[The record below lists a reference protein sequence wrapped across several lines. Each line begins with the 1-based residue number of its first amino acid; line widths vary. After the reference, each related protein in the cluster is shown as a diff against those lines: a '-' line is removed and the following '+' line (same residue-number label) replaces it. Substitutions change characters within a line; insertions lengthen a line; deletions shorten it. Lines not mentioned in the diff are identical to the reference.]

1 MKTILI
7 IEDEAQT
14 RNIFLKCLEF
24 EGFCAVGASDGSTG
38 VALALRHT
46 PDLVVCDIMMPDMD
60 GYSVLSALRKTR
72 QTALIPLIFLT
83 AKVTM
88 ADLRRGMELG
98 ADDYLTK
105 PCTVEQ
111 FLAAINSRLHRQ
123 EQLTALYS
131 NGQGGQSQTPA
142 HLDSG
147 FTSLSER
154 GGGELA
160 QAFCNAGEASIFPA
174 DPRLASVFRYIE
186 THYRRPISLSDVA
199 QEAGYSPAYLT
210 NLVQSHTGRTV
221 KQWIIERRM
230 AEAKT
235 LLATTTQSV
244 RRIAE
249 ASGYSDAG
257 YFTRQ
262 FRQFHGVSPQVWR
275 RQSVAEITD

>member
-7 IEDEAQT
+7 IEDETQT

-24 EGFCAVGASDGSTG
+24 EGFRAVGASDGTTG
-38 VALALRHT
+38 VKMALQHA

-60 GYSVLSALRKTR
+60 GYSVLSALRKVR
-72 QTALIPLIFLT
+72 QTALMPLIFLT

-111 FLAAINSRLHRQ
+111 FLAAINSRLQRQ
-123 EQLTALYS
+123 SEISELYS
-131 NGQGGQSQTPA
+131 IAPVELKQPPSGSETP
-142 HLDSG
+142 HP
-147 FTSLSER
+147 
-154 GGGELA
+154 
-160 QAFCNAGEASIFPA
+160 IFPA
-174 DPRLASVFRYIE
+174 EPKLAGVFEFIE
-186 THYRRPISLSDVA
+186 THYRQPISLNDVA

-210 NLVQSHTGRTV
+210 NLVQSHTGRTI

-230 AEAKT
+230 AQAKT
-235 LLATTTQSV
+235 LLAKTTQSV
-244 RRIAE
+244 RQIAE
-249 ASGYSDAG
+249 ASGYNDAG

-262 FRQFHGVSPQVWR
+262 FRQFHGISPQAWR
-275 RQSVAEITD
+275 KSL

>member
-24 EGFCAVGASDGSTG
+24 EGFRAVGASDGSTG
-38 VALALRHT
+38 VAMAQQHS

-60 GYSVLSALRKTR
+60 GYSVLSALRKVR

-83 AKVTM
+83 AKVAM

-111 FLAAINSRLHRQ
+111 FLAAINSRLQRQ
-123 EQLTALYS
+123 AEISALYGTPPES
-131 NGQGGQSQTPA
+131 GQPPSAPEPP
-142 HLDSG
+142 HP
-147 FTSLSER
+147 
-154 GGGELA
+154 
-160 QAFCNAGEASIFPA
+160 IFPA
-174 DPRLASVFRYIE
+174 DPKLDSVFRFIE
-186 THYRRPISLSDVA
+186 AHYRQPISLNDVA
-199 QEAGYSPAYLT
+199 RQVGYSPAYLT

-230 AEAKT
+230 AQAKT

-244 RRIAE
+244 RQIAE
-249 ASGYSDAG
+249 SSGYSDAG

-262 FRQFHGVSPQVWR
+262 FRQFNGVSPQVWR
-275 RQSVAEITD
+275 QQSVAELTN